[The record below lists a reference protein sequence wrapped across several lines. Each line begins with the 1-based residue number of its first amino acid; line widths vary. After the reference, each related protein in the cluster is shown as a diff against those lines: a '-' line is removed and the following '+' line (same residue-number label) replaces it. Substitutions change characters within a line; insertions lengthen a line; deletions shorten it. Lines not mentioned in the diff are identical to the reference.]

1 MSFIDSYKRLDR
13 LCKDSLNDNRG
24 ISAYIDKMM
33 NLPLSYMHSYEWSND
48 LKKLKHYRHIR
59 NQIAHDV
66 GCYEED
72 MCNIDDEI
80 WLDDFYERIIKRDD
94 PLSIYFRTVAKK
106 KKEENKRPK
115 DEFLIKE
122 VKKAKE
128 INHIEVVEFK
138 TKKVNNH
145 RRTSK
150 KIKKHGNALQKV
162 LIGLIIIVGMIFI
175 YALTLFLRI
184 KF

>member
-72 MCNIDDEI
+72 MCNFDDEI

-94 PLSIYFRTVAKK
+94 PLSIYFRIVAKK
-106 KKEENKRPK
+106 K
-115 DEFLIKE
+115 KE

-150 KIKKHGNALQKV
+150 KIKKHGNALPKI